1 MAFDIMRLTPLGS
14 ASIWYC
20 QPGDWERLKEDL
32 PEMQNSNSFID
43 SLLLNLHRMCIKAEK
58 TLLETLTGTGNLA
71 VAQAAFSTYGKRS
84 QQTTTRAES
93 IWATMFLNFQLL
105 DCLLWY
111 RNCSLEGCV
120 RPTAKQLPLGVRSEV
135 EKELSKYYEAR
146 FNWQAFLPDFITAM
160 KKQLEV
166 VRRNI
171 SEIADEDVVS
181 LLSLVNYIK
190 SNFTL

>member
-1 MAFDIMRLTPLGS
+1 MAFEIMRLTPLGS

-20 QPGDWERLKEDL
+20 QPGDWEHLKEDL

-43 SLLLNLHRMCIKAEK
+43 SLLLNLHRMCIKDEK

-120 RPTAKQLPLGVRSEV
+120 RPTANNFHWVSGQRLKRSFPNIMKLGSIGKHSFLILSQL
-135 EKELSKYYEAR
+135 
-146 FNWQAFLPDFITAM
+146 
-160 KKQLEV
+160 
-166 VRRNI
+166 
-171 SEIADEDVVS
+171 
-181 LLSLVNYIK
+181 
-190 SNFTL
+190 